1 MASVRRTMGVLLWG
15 FAGIP
20 ILGTALQAVFA
31 YSPRRAGER
40 ALLGPISDAL
50 RQLEIL
56 DRAALAFEAD
66 PAIISG
72 AFVLAAVGWFI
83 VGVSMWRN
91 SRRSSIVAAGVV
103 TTFVLPFVGAYAPLL
118 SAPVSEAH
126 VAGFFAIA
134 GAAIVATWASPLLF
148 WGGGGPETDSYAEQG
163 SGGSDTHSSL
173 ETAEQNLGVLPD
185 PARSSGTTGRIEATI
200 ERTDR
205 RLERTESELQRVPG
219 ALGRR
224 LRALLVDPPAESE
237 ADVGSD
243 RLPTV
248 IDVRNRLDDAGA
260 TLADGEHDAAHRIA
274 TGAATDAADLL
285 ETAEFFVDL
294 ARTLAAR
301 EDRIQL
307 PDSVPESLAEGVI
320 TDVERTYGIDCR
332 LESGVFVFSFDE
344 RGGTESSARIST
356 RRRVERRTGTLLE

>member
-1 MASVRRTMGVLLWG
+1 MASVRRAMGVLLWG
-15 FAGIP
+15 FAGFP

-66 PAIISG
+66 PAIIFG
-72 AFVLAAVGWFI
+72 AFVVVSVSWLI

-91 SRRSSIVAAGVV
+91 SRGSAIVAAGVV

-118 SAPVSEAH
+118 SAPVPKAH
-126 VAGFFAIA
+126 VTGFFSIA
-134 GAAIVATWASPLLF
+134 GAAVVATWAGPLLF
-148 WGGGGPETDSYAEQG
+148 WGGGGPETDTPAEQG
-163 SGGSDTHSSL
+163 SGGPDTHSSL

-185 PARSSGTTGRIEATI
+185 PVKSSGTTGRIEATI

-224 LRALLVDPPAESE
+224 LRALLVDLPAESE
-237 ADVGSD
+237 ADVDSD
-243 RLPTV
+243 WLTPV
-248 IDVRNRLDDAGA
+248 IDVRNRLDDASA
-260 TLADGEHDAAHRIA
+260 QLADGDHDAAHRIA
-274 TGAATDAADLL
+274 TGAATDAAELL

-301 EDRIQL
+301 DDRIQL
-307 PDSVPESLAEGVI
+307 PDSVPESLAEAVI
-320 TDVERTYGIDCR
+320 TEVERTYGIDCH
-332 LESGVFVFSFDE
+332 LESGEFAFSFDDG
-344 RGGTESSARIST
+344 GGTEPSARIST
-356 RRRVERRTGTLLE
+356 NRHVERRTGTLLE

>member
-1 MASVRRTMGVLLWG
+1 MASDRRAMGVLLWG

-31 YSPRRAGER
+31 YSPRRAGEHV
-40 ALLGPISDAL
+40 LLGPISDAL
-50 RQLEIL
+50 RQLAIL

-66 PAIISG
+66 PAIIFG
-72 AFVLAAVGWFI
+72 AFVVVAVGWLL

-91 SRRSSIVAAGVV
+91 SRRSAIVAAGIV

-118 SAPVSEAH
+118 SAPVPRAH
-126 VAGFFAIA
+126 VAGFFSIA
-134 GAAIVATWASPLLF
+134 GAAVVATWAGPLLF
-148 WGGGGPETDSYAEQG
+148 WGGGGPETDSLAEQD
-163 SGGSDTHSSL
+163 SGGSDTPSSL
-173 ETAEQNLGVLPD
+173 ETAEQRLGVHSG
-185 PARSSGTTGRIEATI
+185 PARSSGTTARIEATI

-205 RLERTESELQRVPG
+205 RLERTESELERVPG

-237 ADVGSD
+237 ADVDSD
-243 RLPTV
+243 RLPPV
-248 IDVRNRLDDAGA
+248 IDVRNRLDDASA
-260 TLADGEHDAAHRIA
+260 QLADGDHDAAHRKA
-274 TGAATDAADLL
+274 TGAATDAAELL

-301 EDRIQL
+301 DDRIQL
-307 PDSVPESLAEGVI
+307 PDSVPESLAEAVI

-332 LESGVFVFSFDE
+332 LESGEFSFSYDD
-344 RGGTESSARIST
+344 RGGRESSVRVST
-356 RRRVERRTGTLLE
+356 GRHVERRTGTLLE